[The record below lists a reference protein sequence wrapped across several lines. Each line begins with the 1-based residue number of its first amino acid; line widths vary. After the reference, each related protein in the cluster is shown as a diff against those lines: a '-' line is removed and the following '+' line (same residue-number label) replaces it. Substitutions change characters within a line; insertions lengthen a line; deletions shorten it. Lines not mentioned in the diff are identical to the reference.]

1 MCPWNSLTLD
11 GATINLPE
19 WDGTPRDMGEAW
31 TLRKSTRVASCHLW
45 THPKGGEVRLT
56 VDGEWHRG
64 EALSD
69 GLALLDVALEWRKQF
84 EAKGWQ
90 SE

>member
-1 MCPWNSLTLD
+1 MDAAQRLALGVLPLLD
-11 GATINLPE
+11 APE
-19 WDGTPRDMGEAW
+19 GRRG
-31 TLRKSTRVASCHLW
+31 
-45 THPKGGEVRLT
+45 RLT

-69 GLALLDVALEWRKQF
+69 GLALVDLALEWRKQF
-84 EAKGWQ
+84 EAKGWGR